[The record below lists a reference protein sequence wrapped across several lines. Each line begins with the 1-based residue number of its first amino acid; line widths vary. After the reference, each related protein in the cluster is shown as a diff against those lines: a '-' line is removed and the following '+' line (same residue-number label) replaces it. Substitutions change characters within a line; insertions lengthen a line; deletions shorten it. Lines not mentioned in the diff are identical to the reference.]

1 MLVPPDN
8 FGQVELGIYRCS
20 KLVSDNFSFLETLH
34 LRSLVLV
41 DAEKPGRSVTEFVGE
56 NNIEVYNLGGLKISN
71 HASSR
76 ASKDYGTGD
85 SSQGLS
91 QSQSQSQRQN
101 GEKGIDK
108 DNTGHNSTV
117 SMSDR
122 RSYLASLAAEEHN
135 NNDELVVLDLDSS
148 SKKDKNDE
156 WMLIDR
162 SLIASAFELLL
173 NKNKHSLLLVDSTS
187 TLVGIL
193 RKIQKWNFNSIVNEY
208 RIYSGNSSKHN
219 YFAENFLELVQVE
232 LLPFEIE
239 QLNYQLSLLLRVTTP
254 KEEKNIMPEQNQ
266 DFSKVIK
273 SFKSYS
279 LENSSSSVVDA
290 VVEDVDVDSEDYE
303 DDEDD
308 IDDELLSASP
318 QIPANLLK
326 LAEQRNQEK
335 RDSISTISDGDITP
349 GSSPNVEKI
358 SRHNSFSSEMFLSTS
373 RGINISQDR
382 RRSSVSRMSNNR
394 FRSLTQS
401 PGSYS
406 LPRRASFESRSPRF
420 KKFRDYKELKNLSE
434 YDIER
439 IREKYDF
446 KYYKNLAKFLVEFD
460 GVSEIVLKLPPDNK
474 LPEWFIRGR
483 NYWEATMR
491 KLNGI

>member
-8 FGQVELGIYRCS
+8 FGQVEKGVYRCS
-20 KLVSDNFSFLETLH
+20 KLVSDNFSFLETLQ

-76 ASKDYGTGD
+76 ASKDYT
-85 SSQGLS
+85 
-91 QSQSQSQRQN
+91 
-101 GEKGIDK
+101 EDK
-108 DNTGHNSTV
+108 SEDIKKSPGDNTNNNSSNSNVT
-117 SMSDR
+117 DR
-122 RSYLASLAAEEHN
+122 TERSSGLAA
-135 NNDELVVLDLDSS
+135 DDLVVFDLES

-162 SLIASAFELLL
+162 SLITSAFELIL
-173 NKNKHSLLLVDSTS
+173 NKNKHNMLLVDSTS

-193 RKIQKWNFNSIVNEY
+193 RKIQKWNFNSIINEY

-219 YFAENFLELVQVE
+219 YFAENFLELIQVE
-232 LLPFEIE
+232 LIPYEIE
-239 QLNYQLSLLLRVTTP
+239 QVNYQLLQQLRLASGTP
-254 KEEKNIMPEQNQ
+254 KEEKSGFVCPEQCSEQ
-266 DFSKVIK
+266 GADFSKMIR

-279 LENSSSSVVDA
+279 LEGNDHNNNSIEEVAIGDN
-290 VVEDVDVDSEDYE
+290 ESEDDIE
-303 DDEDD
+303 DEDD

-335 RDSISTISDGDITP
+335 SGSISNISDGEITP
-349 GSSPNVEKI
+349 GTSPNVEKL
-358 SRHNSFSSEMFLSTS
+358 SRHNSFSSEMFLTNS

-382 RRSSVSRMSNNR
+382 RRSSVSRMSNSR

-401 PGSYS
+401 PGSYM

-420 KKFRDYKELKNLSE
+420 KKFRDYKELKNMSE

-439 IREKYDF
+439 IKEKYDF
-446 KYYKNLAKFLVEFD
+446 KYYKNLSKFLIEFD
-460 GVSEIVLKLPPDNK
+460 GVSEITLKLPPDNK
-474 LPEWFIRGR
+474 LPDWFIRGR
-483 NYWEATMR
+483 NYWEASLR